1 MSETNPFNSENPY
14 SLASTPISSEVLRPD
29 PEPSELTKAVYA
41 QRGNHSG
48 PVRIMFMAE
57 NAAKDEVG
65 RSFAFDLEED
75 DETGETYIVA
85 RKAIAEYNLTPERQA
100 ELQAKY
106 EAAQSMEAEP
116 AVSTEVAEKIGDV
129 GLGAVGIENPGE
141 VNEHATSFKKGEIS
155 ALREA
160 AREKEAM
167 ESNPPIITGVPN
179 FDKPIPVIPGLAQMM
194 AEQPPVIPDLA
205 AKMSG
210 EVAPEAPK
218 SAEQRLNELNDQFSQ
233 DDRMALREYADASI
247 SKKRAQQDGDGQRS
261 TLEGQYMGQALK
273 KMSPKAQAVVRQFT
287 SLYEQA

>member
-1 MSETNPFNSENPY
+1 MSEQVPSHIEASMPKEPTVAE
-14 SLASTPISSEVLRPD
+14 LASSPTAYVLRSNNEVSLVRIPEGAPKNEKGQTTAYILETD
-29 PEPSELTKAVYA
+29 PETGEQYIYGTKAVGERGLAEETQAMLAA
-41 QRGNHSG
+41 Q
-48 PVRIMFMAE
+48 
-57 NAAKDEVG
+57 
-65 RSFAFDLEED
+65 
-75 DETGETYIVA
+75 
-85 RKAIAEYNLTPERQA
+85 
-100 ELQAKY
+100 Y
-106 EAAQSMEAEP
+106 EATHGVEVEST
-116 AVSTEVAEKIGDV
+116 VSDEVAEKFGDV